1 MKGGYFMAEVNADL
15 SKTTKQTITGIYN
28 IAKNAVESNK
38 PIVIYGMNY
47 DGKPTTP
54 ICVFGWLD
62 GDTYIFNASVLQVFI
77 DKNNGLTVAL
87 NGGVEPKSE

>member
-28 IAKNAVESNK
+28 IAKNAVESGK
-38 PIVIYGMNY
+38 PIAIYGMNY
-47 DGKPTTP
+47 GGKKTTP
-54 ICVFGWLD
+54 IYVFGWLD
-62 GDTYIFNASVLQVFI
+62 NDTYIFNASVLQVFI
-77 DKNNGLTVAL
+77 DKNDGLTVAL